1 MARKKKTDFQIYRYQ
16 ILPISRNI
24 QKDFFDGIE
33 SIEELIAKKNQFFEE
48 AILKIND
55 FDYSYS
61 ELAHKIRHK
70 DDDFFLFKFGVN
82 RSISRETREFTEEE
96 IDNWPSFYVGI
107 WNSPDKQF
115 FVVEE
120 RRDAFQQTKSFV
132 KLFEENV
139 NRVLER
145 YNLVCLI
152 EPLFEE
158 NSFWAVVDEYQE
170 RIVAVE
176 FELITPNLANISGK
190 LSDELKDFAK
200 ATNSQKTNMK
210 IQSDKSSHLDIQ
222 EENKN
227 IDGLVDYSSE
237 GGGDIKFRIKNLKK
251 MISLGESVKTIEID
265 DIYISGINS
274 KEITDLLKDLL
285 E

>member
-24 QKDFFDGIE
+24 QKDFFEGIE
-33 SIEELIAKKNQFFEE
+33 TIDELISKKNQFFEE
-48 AILKIND
+48 TILKIKN
-55 FDYSYS
+55 FEYPYS
-61 ELAHKIRHK
+61 ELAHKVRHQE
-70 DDDFFLFKFGVN
+70 DNFFLFRFGVN
-82 RSISRETREFTEEE
+82 RSISRETKEFTEEE
-96 IDNWPSFYVGI
+96 IDNWPSFYVAV
-107 WNSPDKQF
+107 WNNPDKQF

-132 KLFEENV
+132 KLFEENI
-139 NRVLER
+139 NKVLER

-158 NSFWAVVDEYQE
+158 NSFWAVVDEYQD
-170 RIVAVE
+170 RIIAVE

-200 ATNSQKTNMK
+200 TTNSQKTNMK
-210 IQSDKSSHLDIQ
+210 IQSDKSSSLDIE

-251 MISLGESVKTIEID
+251 TISLGESVKTIEID
-265 DIYISGINS
+265 NIYLSGINS
-274 KEITDLLKDLL
+274 KEISGLLKDLL

>member
-24 QKDFFDGIE
+24 QKDFFEGID
-33 SIEELIAKKNQFFEE
+33 SIEELIAKKNQFFKET
-48 AILKIND
+48 ILKIKN
-55 FDYSYS
+55 FEYPYSD
-61 ELAHKIRHK
+61 LAHKVRHQGE
-70 DDDFFLFKFGVN
+70 DFFLFRFGVN

-107 WNSPDKQF
+107 WNHPNKQF

-120 RRDAFQQTKSFV
+120 RRDAFQHTKSFV

-139 NRVLER
+139 NKFLER

-158 NSFWAVVDEYQE
+158 NSFWAVVNEYQE
-170 RIVAVE
+170 RITSVE

-200 ATNSQKTNMK
+200 STNSQKTNMK
-210 IQSDKSSHLDIQ
+210 IQSDNSSHLDIQ
-222 EENKN
+222 EDNKN

-251 MISLGESVKTIEID
+251 TISLGESVKTIQID
-265 DIYISGINS
+265 DIYISSINT
-274 KEITDLLKDLL
+274 KEISDLLKDLL